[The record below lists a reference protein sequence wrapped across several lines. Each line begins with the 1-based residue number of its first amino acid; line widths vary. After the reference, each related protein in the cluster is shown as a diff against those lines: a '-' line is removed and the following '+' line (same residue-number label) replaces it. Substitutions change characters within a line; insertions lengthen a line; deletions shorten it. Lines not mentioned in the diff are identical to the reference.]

1 MLKIYYLNLNPDKTI
16 PFIIDG
22 IGFKKTN
29 NTIENSKKYQL
40 CISLLEEGY
49 TLYVINNEKIT
60 KDLNDL
66 SESYNNRI
74 KFFKI
79 NSNLK
84 GCKIKIN

>member
-1 MLKIYYLNLNPDKTI
+1 MNPDKNI

-22 IGFKKTN
+22 MGFKKTN

-49 TLYVINNEKIT
+49 TLYVIKNEKVT

-66 SESYNNRI
+66 SESYDNRI
-74 KFFKI
+74 KFFKLD
-79 NSNLK
+79 SNLK
-84 GCKIKIN
+84 GYKIK